1 MSRYRG
7 PRLRL
12 LKRLGSLPGFG
23 SKLNQK
29 FLEQKKDSRN
39 ENLSQTSAKKKKK
52 KSPYRIRLREKQKL
66 RYNYGLTE
74 KNLMQYVKK
83 ARQKKISTG
92 EILLNNLEMRLDN
105 IVFRLGIAPTIPA
118 ARQLITH
125 GHILL
130 NGKKRNIPSSQC
142 KINDF
147 ISINQSKSNTI
158 EMRKVTHTLPEFLTF
173 DSKNATGQIQR
184 YAARNEMDLN
194 INELLVIEYY
204 SRNL

>member
-1 MSRYRG
+1 MKI
-7 PRLRL
+7 PLRH
-12 LKRLGSLPGFG
+12 R
-23 SKLNQK
+23 Q
-29 FLEQKKDSRN
+29 
-39 ENLSQTSAKKKKK
+39 KKKKK
-52 KSPYRIRLREKQKL
+52 KSAYRIRLREKQKL

-83 ARQKKISTG
+83 ARKKKISTG

-105 IVFRLGIAPTIPA
+105 IVFKLGIAPTIPA

-125 GHILL
+125 GHIFL
-130 NGKKRNIPSSQC
+130 NGKKRSIPSSQC

-147 ISINQSKSNTI
+147 ISLNPSKNLEALKNQSDKFEYSTNQSKEKIKITNLSDTVP
-158 EMRKVTHTLPEFLTF
+158 KFLTF
-173 DSKNATGQIQR
+173 DSKSVTGKIQR
-184 YAARNEMDLN
+184 YATRKELDLN